1 MKSNTKKNTTMGY
14 IAKLDYPFAQARY
27 YRLVIVVMDTE
38 TREVVARY
46 STRIEEGK
54 MAEAEQKLIDRVNKK
69 LGTNF

>member
-1 MKSNTKKNTTMGY
+1 MGY
-14 IAKLDYPFAQARY
+14 IAKLDYHFAQARY
-27 YRLVIVVMDTE
+27 YRLVIIVLDIE
-38 TREVVARY
+38 TRQVVARY

>member
-1 MKSNTKKNTTMGY
+1 MAY
-14 IAKLDYPFAQARY
+14 IAKLAYHFAQARY

-38 TREVVARY
+38 TRQVVARY

-54 MAEAEQKLIDRVNKK
+54 MAEAEQKLINRVNKK

>member
-1 MKSNTKKNTTMGY
+1 MAY
-14 IAKLDYPFAQARY
+14 IAKLDYHFAQTRY
-27 YRLVIVVMDTE
+27 YRLVIVVMDVDTK
-38 TREVVARY
+38 EVVARY

>member
-1 MKSNTKKNTTMGY
+1 MGY
-14 IAKLDYPFAQARY
+14 IAKLDYHFAQARY
-27 YRLVIVVMDTE
+27 CRLVIVVMDTE
-38 TREVVARY
+38 TRQVVARY

>member
-1 MKSNTKKNTTMGY
+1 MAY
-14 IAKLDYPFAQARY
+14 IARLDYHFAQARY
-27 YRLVIVVMDTE
+27 YRLVIIVMDIE
-38 TREVVARY
+38 TRQVVARY

>member
-1 MKSNTKKNTTMGY
+1 MGY
-14 IAKLDYPFAQARY
+14 IAKLDYHFAQARY

-38 TREVVARY
+38 TRQVVVRY

>member
-1 MKSNTKKNTTMGY
+1 MGY
-14 IAKLDYPFAQARY
+14 IAKLDYHFAQARY

-38 TREVVARY
+38 THQVVARY

>member
-1 MKSNTKKNTTMGY
+1 MAY
-14 IAKLDYPFAQARY
+14 IAKLDYHFAPARY
-27 YRLVIVVMDTE
+27 YRLVIIVMDIE
-38 TREVVARY
+38 TRQVVARY

>member
-1 MKSNTKKNTTMGY
+1 MAY
-14 IAKLDYPFAQARY
+14 IAKLDYHFEQARY

-38 TREVVARY
+38 TRQVVARY

-54 MAEAEQKLIDRVNKK
+54 MAEAEQKLINRVNKK

>member
-1 MKSNTKKNTTMGY
+1 MKSNTKHNTTMGY
-14 IAKLDYPFAQARY
+14 IAKLDYHFAQARY

-38 TREVVARY
+38 TRQVVARY

>member
-1 MKSNTKKNTTMGY
+1 MGY
-14 IAKLDYPFAQARY
+14 IAKLDYHFAQARY

-38 TREVVARY
+38 TCQVVARY

>member
-1 MKSNTKKNTTMGY
+1 MVY
-14 IAKLDYPFAQARY
+14 VVYHVVQAAPASFD
-27 YRLVIVVMDTE
+27 RLVIVVLDVDTK
-38 TREVVARY
+38 EVVARY

>member
-1 MKSNTKKNTTMGY
+1 MAF
-14 IAKLDYPFAQARY
+14 IAKLDYHFAQARY

-38 TREVVARY
+38 TRQVVARY

-54 MAEAEQKLIDRVNKK
+54 MAEAEQKLINRVNKK

>member
-1 MKSNTKKNTTMGY
+1 MAY
-14 IAKLDYPFAQARY
+14 IAKLDYHFAQTRY
-27 YRLVIVVMDTE
+27 YRLVIVVMDTD

-54 MAEAEQKLIDRVNKK
+54 MAEAEQRLINKVNKK

>member
-1 MKSNTKKNTTMGY
+1 MAY
-14 IAKLDYPFAQARY
+14 IAKLDYHFAQARY

-38 TREVVARY
+38 TRQAVASY

-54 MAEAEQKLIDRVNKK
+54 MAEAEQKLINRVNKK

>member
-1 MKSNTKKNTTMGY
+1 MAY
-14 IAKLDYPFAQARY
+14 IAKLDYHFAQTRY
-27 YRLVIVVMDTE
+27 SRLVIVVMDTD

-54 MAEAEQKLIDRVNKK
+54 MAEAEQRLINKVNKK

>member
-1 MKSNTKKNTTMGY
+1 MAY
-14 IAKLDYPFAQARY
+14 IAKLDYHFAQARY
-27 YRLVIVVMDTE
+27 YRLVMIVMDIE
-38 TREVVARY
+38 TRQVVARY

>member
-1 MKSNTKKNTTMGY
+1 MKSNTKHNKDMAY
-14 IAKLDYPFAQARY
+14 IAKLDYHFAQARY

-38 TREVVARY
+38 TRQVVARY

-54 MAEAEQKLIDRVNKK
+54 MAEAEQKLINRVNKK

>member
-1 MKSNTKKNTTMGY
+1 MAY
-14 IAKLDYPFAQARY
+14 IAKLDYHFAQARY
-27 YRLVIVVMDTE
+27 YRLVIIVMDTE
-38 TREVVARY
+38 TRQVVARY